1 MRTTETKIALLRDWL
16 LKGHKVTPRDA
27 IERWDYYRLSSGI
40 HRLRHREGMDIA
52 TDNVTDPHTGAVH
65 AEYYLNF

>member
-1 MRTTETKIALLRDWL
+1 MKSNDTKIALLRDWL

-40 HRLRHREGMDIA
+40 HKLRHREGMDIA
-52 TDNVTDPHTGAVH
+52 TDNVTDPRTGAVH